1 MPTHSVRF
9 MCSCPQDAKAS
20 RFCAREVGRI
30 RKDYSFARRRY
41 TIYRVRLVRFL
52 RLDCRIAEIIER
64 NNAFTVFDDLKMAAM
79 SAQARRQWHFQTFWR
94 RTDSASTCGSRTDI
108 LNATLA
114 V

>member
-52 RLDCRIAEIIER
+52 RLDCRIDEIIER

-79 SAQARRQWHFQTFWR
+79 SG
-94 RTDSASTCGSRTDI
+94 SSTTAMAFSDI
-108 LNATLA
+108 LEANRFGFDLR
-114 V
+114 